1 MVHRPTYGNGGG
13 PRARNRRA
21 LSEGGRSEVFKSL
34 IRDAGVQ
41 ARLPPPVPRGPLA
54 VIPPQSVPRWR
65 LNNRPLTLPGMRLTD
80 PVDGSSCMSLE
91 NKLALK
97 DRPIEVID
105 APPGFP
111 LRSSKEPGAD
121 SALLVFVV
129 DAASLGNRIGKIA
142 SSALEDR
149 LTWVAY
155 PKGGQLGTDLN
166 RDSLAAL
173 LLGKGVR
180 PVTQIAI
187 DATWSALRFRP
198 GGSR

>member
-1 MVHRPTYGNGGG
+1 
-13 PRARNRRA
+13 
-21 LSEGGRSEVFKSL
+21 
-34 IRDAGVQ
+34 
-41 ARLPPPVPRGPLA
+41 
-54 VIPPQSVPRWR
+54 
-65 LNNRPLTLPGMRLTD
+65 
-80 PVDGSSCMSLE
+80 MSLE

-111 LRSSKEPGAD
+111 LRSSKGPGAD